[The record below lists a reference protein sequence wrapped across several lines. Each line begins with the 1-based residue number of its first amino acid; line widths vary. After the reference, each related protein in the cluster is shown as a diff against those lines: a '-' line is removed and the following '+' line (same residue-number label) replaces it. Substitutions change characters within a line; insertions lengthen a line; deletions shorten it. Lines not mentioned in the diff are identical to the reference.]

1 MPLIADV
8 TAAKAINTRKFTHGV
23 EEVKQANVSGT
34 EIECSKNF
42 HQGRAERPGSV
53 QVALGVSGHKEKRR
67 LCESVDFLSSG

>member
-8 TAAKAINTRKFTHGV
+8 TAAKTINTRKFTHGV

-34 EIECSKNF
+34 EIECSKTF
-42 HQGRAERPGSV
+42 IKGGAARQR
-53 QVALGVSGHKEKRR
+53 QVALGVSGYKVKRR